1 MIYMKNIKIT
11 LMVILMILLTFDQI
25 LSNTNS
31 DIVDLKI
38 DSPILIDS
46 SVFLYQAGDFFLGGQ
61 PEMETLDT
69 LVSLG
74 VTLIINIR
82 TEQEVNFQKST
93 GYDEESY
100 VIKKGLD
107 YIHVPIGGVAGY
119 TPEAINA
126 INNSIKLTKGKVLIH
141 CRSAGRATLA
151 WMAWLIRYNNY
162 SIDDAVDLGKMA
174 RFTFPLEELLG
185 FPVSMEKSE

>member
-1 MIYMKNIKIT
+1 MKNIKIT
-11 LMVILMILLTFDQI
+11 LMVILIILLTFDQI

-31 DIVDLKI
+31 DIVELKI

-69 LVSLG
+69 LESLG

-82 TEQEVNFQKST
+82 TEQEVITQKST

-119 TPEAINA
+119 TPEAIHA

-162 SIDDAVDLGKMA
+162 SIDDAVNLGKMA

-185 FPVSMEKSE
+185 FPVSMGKSE

>member
-11 LMVILMILLTFDQI
+11 LMVILIILLTFDQI
-25 LSNTNS
+25 LSITNS

-82 TEQEVNFQKST
+82 TEQEVISQKST

-151 WMAWLIRYNNY
+151 WMAWLIQYNNY
-162 SIDDAVDLGKMA
+162 SIDDAVNLGKMA

-185 FPVSMEKSE
+185 FPVSMGKSE